1 MSTFFGTL
9 QSLFLYIGL
18 VAVGAFLGSRPF
30 LRSRKLAWLGRL
42 QFAALLI
49 LITALGVKLGAN
61 DEVISSLRT
70 IGVSA
75 LLVTVLALIG
85 SVVCVLLTRKYILR
99 LDKKGLP
106 LHSEQQETKEEKT
119 GGGKADNAST
129 LWIVGAVIL
138 GMLAGRFLLPP
149 AVTAYCGTVI
159 DIGLYLL
166 LFLVGMDMGKQGG
179 VGDAVRQAGLGVL
192 LIPLATAVGTFLG
205 AALAGLFLPLSLK
218 DTIAASAGF
227 GWYSLAPNLLES
239 YSLTLSAVCFLSNVL
254 REIFS
259 IIAIPVV
266 ARRVGFLECVALPG
280 AAAMD
285 TVLPVVVSATGERI
299 TIYSFVSGVILS
311 LAVPILVPA
320 IIALPL

>member
-9 QSLFLYIGL
+9 QSLLLYIGL
-18 VAVGAFLGSRPF
+18 VAVGAILGSRPF

-42 QFAALLI
+42 PFAALLI
-49 LITALGVKLGAN
+49 LNTALGVKLGAN
-61 DEVISSLRT
+61 DEVISSHRT

-106 LHSEQQETKEEKT
+106 LHSEQQETEEEKT

-129 LWIVGAVIL
+129 IWIVAAVLL

-179 VGDAVRQAGLGVL
+179 VGDAIRQAGLGVL
-192 LIPLATAVGTFLG
+192 LIQIGRAHV
-205 AALAGLFLPLSLK
+205 
-218 DTIAASAGF
+218 
-227 GWYSLAPNLLES
+227 
-239 YSLTLSAVCFLSNVL
+239 
-254 REIFS
+254 
-259 IIAIPVV
+259 
-266 ARRVGFLECVALPG
+266 
-280 AAAMD
+280 
-285 TVLPVVVSATGERI
+285 
-299 TIYSFVSGVILS
+299 
-311 LAVPILVPA
+311 
-320 IIALPL
+320 